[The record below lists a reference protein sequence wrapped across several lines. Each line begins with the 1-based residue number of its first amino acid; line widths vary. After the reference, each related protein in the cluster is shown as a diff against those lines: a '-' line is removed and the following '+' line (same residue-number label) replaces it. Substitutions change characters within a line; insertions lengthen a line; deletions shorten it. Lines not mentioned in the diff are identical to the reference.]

1 MGHPVFLNKDHLLTF
16 TYITTITNTIS
27 VISTIITITNTFISV
42 ISTIIVTN
50 TTITNT
56 VLSAPSSSPSPP
68 SLTPSSVLSAPSSS
82 PPVYLVPRSRF
93 GGSRRKK
100 GGGGRGRGEEETR
113 SGKIRLRGPES
124 GPRVNCAC
132 SKSDLFS
139 SVQYKHRVRYRV
151 AFCFKKR
158 GSLNLRLKPKH
169 LDVLKAEVQQIDLF

>member
-100 GGGGRGRGEEETR
+100 GGGGGGGGERRKRDLAKYDCVGQNLAHASTAHAR
-113 SGKIRLRGPES
+113 SLTCFQVYSTNIEFDTALRF
-124 GPRVNCAC
+124 A
-132 SKSDLFS
+132 
-139 SVQYKHRVRYRV
+139 
-151 AFCFKKR
+151 
-158 GSLNLRLKPKH
+158 LKNA
-169 LDVLKAEVQQIDLF
+169 VL